1 MKYVSPADFAF
12 ITNKYHD
19 TTKPFDPHKR
29 RAYHGYE
36 YDPCTGLSDEEIR
49 AGLLALSGE
58 LDALAHPVAKARA
71 IEYVLKNTRIDVN
84 AHDYFVGIYSW
95 DRLAKEVTFDKWKR
109 EVFSDILPEIDDTMK
124 RLNKSGAVTI
134 WPDFDH
140 VVPDWDSLMTLGFSG
155 IRERARV
162 YRAICASEKRLT
174 EEAAAFFDGIEIE
187 YTAILEFVD
196 RLYRYALTKKH
207 EKAAAQAEC
216 LLHLRDGAPTDF
228 YEALQFIFLYFMIS
242 ESVDFYQV
250 RSLGNGL
257 DQTLYPFYQ
266 KDLIGGR
273 YTKEEMRV
281 FLAYFLLQWS
291 AIGNYWG
298 QPFYMGGTAADG
310 GTLINALSYDILEVY
325 RSLGIYNPKIQI
337 KYNQNIP
344 LDFLHRVLDMIRSG
358 QSSFVFCCEKGMWQA
373 MMGYGADAEE
383 ARTMDIRGCYETG
396 VRAGEVCTATGYVNA
411 LKAVVLALHDGI
423 DPSTGMRMGGSV
435 GDAADFADFQQFY
448 TAFLRQFEHLI
459 EESIR
464 CSNAYDPYLGEINP
478 SSLYSATIKASL
490 EGARDGYGGGVKY
503 NNSSI
508 HNCGLATTVDALM
521 AVYELV
527 YEKKEVSLAA
537 LRDILDNN
545 WEGHELLRRKA
556 LRSER
561 KYGRGNPL
569 ADHYAMEVSKFFCDK
584 VNGRKNARGGVYK
597 ATPHSALQF
606 VVQGQ
611 RTEATPDG
619 RRSGDEISKNASPTP
634 GMDRNGVTAL
644 IQSALKLHP
653 SSYHESFC
661 LDLMLHTSATAGE
674 QGLNVMK
681 SLLDVYES
689 NGGMSLQFNV
699 FNADALRDAQAN
711 PEKYQ
716 NLQVRVCGWNVLW
729 SNLCR
734 AEQDAYILRAEN
746 IQ

>member
-1 MKYVSPADFAF
+1 
-12 ITNKYHD
+12 
-19 TTKPFDPHKR
+19 
-29 RAYHGYE
+29 
-36 YDPCTGLSDEEIR
+36 
-49 AGLLALSGE
+49 
-58 LDALAHPVAKARA
+58 
-71 IEYVLKNTRIDVN
+71 
-84 AHDYFVGIYSW
+84 
-95 DRLAKEVTFDKWKR
+95 
-109 EVFSDILPEIDDTMK
+109 
-124 RLNKSGAVTI
+124 
-134 WPDFDH
+134 
-140 VVPDWDSLMTLGFSG
+140 
-155 IRERARV
+155 
-162 YRAICASEKRLT
+162 
-174 EEAAAFFDGIEIE
+174 
-187 YTAILEFVD
+187 
-196 RLYRYALTKKH
+196 
-207 EKAAAQAEC
+207 
-216 LLHLRDGAPTDF
+216 
-228 YEALQFIFLYFMIS
+228 
-242 ESVDFYQV
+242 
-250 RSLGNGL
+250 
-257 DQTLYPFYQ
+257 
-266 KDLIGGR
+266 
-273 YTKEEMRV
+273 
-281 FLAYFLLQWS
+281 
-291 AIGNYWG
+291 
-298 QPFYMGGTAADG
+298 MGGTAADG
-310 GTLINALSYDILEVY
+310 STLINALSYDILEVY

-373 MMGYGADAEE
+373 MMRYGADAEE

-423 DPSTGMRMGGSV
+423 DPSTGMRMGVSV
-435 GDAADFADFQQFY
+435 GDAADFTDFQHFY
-448 TAFLRQFEHLI
+448 SAFLRQFEHLI

-490 EGARDGYGGGVKY
+490 EGAHDGYGGGVKY

-584 VNGRKNARGGVYK
+584 VSGRKNARGGVYK

-681 SLLDVYES
+681 SLLDVYEKS
-689 NGGMSLQFNV
+689 GGMSLQINV

-729 SNLCR
+729 SNLSR